1 MIQIV
6 KSHRIALFLLTWILK
21 NSATKTRFKIP
32 SKIVWNDLCMQPSRQ
47 IPLSPKSIPSHPSK
61 L

>member
-47 IPLSPKSIPSHPSK
+47 YL
-61 L
+61 